1 MFFTILFTLINK
13 NLKLDKKN
21 YKHIGIYYVGYITI
35 KQFDEYKK
43 INCVNPLYLLIYRI
57 F

>member
-35 KQFDEYKK
+35 KQFD
-43 INCVNPLYLLIYRI
+43 
-57 F
+57 

>member
-21 YKHIGIYYVGYITI
+21 NKHIGIYYVGYITI